1 MKARI
6 ADAVYALDEALRHA
20 SEVRYVA
27 ALRGHAART
36 EYLRGVAGVR
46 GAASAERLRKEAWAV
61 IKAGPAADAGRR

>member
-27 ALRGHAART
+27 ALPGHAARS
-36 EYLRGVAGVR
+36 EYLQGVAGVR
-46 GAASAERLRKEAWAV
+46 GAASAERLRNDAWKL
-61 IKAGPAADAGRR
+61 IKAGPAR